1 MTNFVLNFSKQIA
14 LQATERILLSNDWM
28 TLLFLLLLVILFFVK
43 KIAPLKFENVFAR
56 PFKVHILDK
65 EIYENI
71 SFFNIFNIIFL
82 VFSAIVLSILL
93 FQTPLF
99 LGKFISIEVAFDNNF
114 DTFFIVFLKVLIF
127 YFLKFIFEYFMFQ
140 VLQLQDKVFYFM
152 VSKWNYYFTTSVY
165 VFLLL
170 IFEEYADFNNLLIYF
185 FIGGIYLITFIM
197 HFLTN
202 KNLIFSNFFYFILYI
217 CTLEIAPL
225 LILFKLIF

>member
-114 DTFFIVFLKVLIF
+114 DTFFVVFLKVLIF
-127 YFLKFIFEYFMFQ
+127 YFLKFIVEYFMFQ
-140 VLQLQDKVFYFM
+140 VLQLQDKAFYFM

-170 IFEEYADFNNLLIYF
+170 IFEVYADLNNLLIYL